1 MLYDKAFKIAQEFMN
16 DMNPI
21 MWDGNGDVP
30 STFDDRCL
38 GYDLSPDM
46 RLDISFLYD
55 NEDGW
60 YHCCELVDR
69 ISNEMIEILT
79 GYGIDSIPNLTNTI
93 MDICK
98 DFE

>member
-1 MLYDKAFKIAQEFMN
+1 MRYNKARKIAQDFMN
-16 DMNPI
+16 NMNPS
-21 MWDGNGDVP
+21 MWDGNGITP
-30 STFDDRCL
+30 STFDDRIL
-38 GYDLSPDM
+38 EYDLSQDVS
-46 RLDISFLYD
+46 LDISFQIDEY
-55 NEDGW
+55 GW
-60 YHCCELVDR
+60 CHCCELVDR